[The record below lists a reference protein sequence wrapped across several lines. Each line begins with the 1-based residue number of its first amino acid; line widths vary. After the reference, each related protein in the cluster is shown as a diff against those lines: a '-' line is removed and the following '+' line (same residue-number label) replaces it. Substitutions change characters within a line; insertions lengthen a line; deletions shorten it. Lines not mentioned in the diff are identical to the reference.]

1 MFCLT
6 KNAKAGSER
15 QGDML
20 FQNLS
25 EFTGKQTDR
34 TTAGSGLSGQAI
46 RIPRWLCTLILA
58 THDVFLSLAA
68 FLAGCQA
75 AGYGWPGREAL
86 LEDLFVLALALSP
99 IYFFA
104 GRRLYSRH
112 LVASA
117 GFHLRAMGAAL
128 FAAAMT
134 AGVALFMHLW
144 PRYIAGEWIAPVV
157 AGVALI
163 FYAAHR
169 AAGYQGLIWLKILGL
184 ACIFVGA
191 SGLLGGGSEPM
202 LIALAPPWAAG
213 FAIVAPLLIVGR
225 LLLVQKVMFGILK
238 KYFRLQTIVVGLD
251 EDARQITSKIVSEN
265 APLWVVGAVSVGA
278 RTTLDATAVVKPY
291 LGGLKEIESVVER
304 CGVQEAVISDEA
316 IDKAELIRLLDFFT
330 ERGISAWFFP
340 KLMPVIQ
347 MKLVGDELCGI
358 PMVRLECGKQRVFF
372 RYLKP
377 MVERALALVALL
389 IVLPLF
395 LLIAA
400 AIKLTSEGP
409 VFYRARAVGKDGRFF
424 TLLKFRTMVAN
435 AAVDLHK
442 QFVTRLIRGEIG
454 PEKNGGV
461 LKIVNDP
468 RVTRVGRL
476 LRRSSLDELPQL
488 INVLRGEMSLVG
500 PRPCLPYEHE
510 LYKDWH
516 KKRTVVLPGI
526 TGLWQ
531 VTGRSEVSFE
541 DMILLDLYYIYNG
554 SLLLEINILIET
566 IFVIFRKKG
575 AY

>member
-1 MFCLT
+1 
-6 KNAKAGSER
+6 
-15 QGDML
+15 ML
-20 FQNLS
+20 LQNLPGYAG
-25 EFTGKQTDR
+25 EE
-34 TTAGSGLSGQAI
+34 TARPAAGGDLGAPAT
-46 RIPRWLCTLILA
+46 RMPRWACTLILA
-58 THDVFLSLAA
+58 VHDVFFSLVA
-68 FLAGCQA
+68 FLAGCHA
-75 AGYGWPGREAL
+75 VGYGWPVREGVPEHL
-86 LEDLFVLALALSP
+86 LLFFLALSP
-99 IYFFA
+99 LFFFA

-112 LVASA
+112 LVAAA
-117 GFHLRAMGAAL
+117 GFHVRAMGAAL

-144 PRYIAGEWIAPVV
+144 PRYIAAEWIAPVV
-157 AGVALI
+157 GAAALI
-163 FYAAHR
+163 LYLIHR
-169 AAGYQGLIWLKILGL
+169 KAGFDGLIWLKILGL

-191 SGLLGGGSEPM
+191 SGLIGNGPEPM
-202 LIALAPPWAAG
+202 LIALAAPWAAG
-213 FAIVAPLLIVGR
+213 LAIAVPLLIAGR
-225 LLLVQKVMFGILK
+225 LLLVQKVMFGILRR
-238 KYFRLQTIVVGLD
+238 YFRLQTIVVGLD
-251 EDARQITSKIVSEN
+251 EDARQITSRIVSGN

-278 RTTLDATAVVKPY
+278 RKTLDAAAVVKPY

-304 CGVQEAVISDEA
+304 WGVQEAVISDEA

-372 RYLKP
+372 RFLKP
-377 MVERALALVALL
+377 VVERALALVAFLA
-389 IVLPLF
+389 VLPLF

-400 AIKLTSEGP
+400 AIKLTSAGP

-424 TLLKFRTMVAN
+424 TLYKFRTMLAN
-435 AAVDLHK
+435 AGSDLHK

-454 PEKNGGV
+454 REANGGV
-461 LKIVNDP
+461 LKIVDDP

-488 INVLRGEMSLVG
+488 INVIKGEMSLVG
-500 PRPCLPYEHE
+500 PRPCLPYEYE

-516 KKRTVVLPGI
+516 KKRTLVLPGI

-566 IFVIFRKKG
+566 VFVIFRKKG